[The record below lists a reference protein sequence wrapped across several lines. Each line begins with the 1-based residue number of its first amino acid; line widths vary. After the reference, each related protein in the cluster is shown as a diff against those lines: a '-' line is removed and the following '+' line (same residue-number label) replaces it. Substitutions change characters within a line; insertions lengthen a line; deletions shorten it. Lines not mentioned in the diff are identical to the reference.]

1 MTNSRQSVLGRE
13 DLLIPEARRSLE
25 GFVASLRQRGDGQ
38 LQASLHAKD
47 LAVALMSVGQAG
59 PSEIFSELSRQLA
72 LRNPG
77 VLEVAERF
85 ATTIGDLLSAIS
97 SGEKTPD
104 DARKDDWSGWFG
116 ELRGGSSTEAL
127 IGSFGDLRPKPLLPE
142 TAEVAVDTP
151 KDRIRLKALSLLQE
165 ARRLNFKD
173 DERTVLRLDAVLS
186 ELQDWML
193 RPLQNRITDIFS
205 PIVIEGGDIGI
216 DPAQAALLKEMDT
229 AVRRAR
235 ERRATYRSLLV
246 FLDLKGLVLNAY
258 EQAAAADVAARL
270 GGRVQSIEEGYRL
283 VLPSSKERQRV
294 TPFLSNGKAWVIA
307 NSRLL
312 SFHPAVLG
320 SSPGQLETMLGRD
333 ESTIAVERVMPSEN
347 MNLQP
352 LPEGLAVPHGV
363 TQIAVHGRDEAF
375 LVWPSF
381 T

>member
-1 MTNSRQSVLGRE
+1 MTDSRQKSRGRE

-25 GFVASLRQRGDGQ
+25 GFAASLRQRGDGQ

-47 LAVALMSVGQAG
+47 LAVALMSVGQTG

-77 VLEVAERF
+77 VLAIAERF
-85 ATTIGDLLSAIS
+85 ATKVDQLLSAIS
-97 SGEKTPD
+97 SGEQTPD
-104 DARKDDWSGWFG
+104 DARKDDWSAWFAELRGGASSEALIKSFG
-116 ELRGGSSTEAL
+116 ELRSQPPLSEA
-127 IGSFGDLRPKPLLPE
+127 
-142 TAEVAVDTP
+142 AEVALDTP
-151 KDRIRLKALSLLQE
+151 KDRIRQKALSLLQE

-193 RPLQNRITDIFS
+193 RPLQQRLTDLFS
-205 PIVIEGGDIGI
+205 PILIAGGEIGI

-235 ERRATYRSLLV
+235 ECRATYRSLLV
-246 FLDLKGLVLNAY
+246 FLDLKGLVLNAD
-258 EQAAAADVAARL
+258 EQAAIAHVAARL
-270 GGRVQSIEEGYRL
+270 GGRIQAIEEGYRV
-283 VLPSSKERQRV
+283 VLPSSTERQRV
-294 TPFLSNGKAWVIA
+294 TPFFSNGKSWVIA

-312 SFHPAVLG
+312 SFHPTVLG
-320 SSPGQLETMLGRD
+320 SSPGQLETMLGREED
-333 ESTIAVERVMPSEN
+333 AISVERVMPSEN
-347 MNLQP
+347 MNLRP

-363 TQIAVHGRDEAF
+363 TQIALNGRDETF

-381 T
+381 I